1 MSIVAPPVVP
11 GDTVAVVTPATPFD
25 MEIFAAGVRA
35 LETLG
40 FKVKVDPE
48 VHLAFRY
55 TSGSA
60 EQRAG
65 VFQRALA
72 DPEVK
77 ALIAARG
84 GFGSIHTLPHLDL
97 SGFAANPKRIVGCSD
112 LTTLLHYVWQETQVV
127 TYHGPMVA
135 GDLGRGMDAAS
146 EADFMATLA
155 GRSSAAKF
163 IPLEVLHPGAAEG
176 TLTGGCLSLL
186 SASMGTPYEFEPA
199 DGLLFVE
206 DIREHP
212 YKVDRMLTQ
221 LLLGGK
227 LDAVRGIVFGQM
239 TGCEAP
245 QGADYKLQDVLR
257 DLLRPLGVPV
267 YFGFPSGH
275 STPHFTLP
283 IGAQARMADGRL
295 SILGGGF

>member
-1 MSIVAPPVVP
+1 MSVVPPPVVP

-25 MEIFAAGVRA
+25 REIFDAGVRA

-40 FKVKVDPE
+40 FKVKVDPD
-48 VHLAFRY
+48 VYLAFRY
-55 TSGSA
+55 TSGSP

-65 VFQRALA
+65 VFQRALR

-97 SGFAANPKRIVGCSD
+97 TGFAENPKRIVGCSD
-112 LTTLLHYVWQETQVV
+112 LTTLLYYVWQETGVV

-146 EADFMATLA
+146 EADFLATLA
-155 GRSSAAKF
+155 GRSSSAKYV
-163 IPLEVLHPGAAEG
+163 PLEVLVAGDAEG
-176 TLTGGCLSLL
+176 VLTGGCLSLL
-186 SASMGTPYEFEPA
+186 CASMGTPYEFEA
-199 DGLLFVE
+199 GDGVLFIE

-212 YKVDRMLTQ
+212 YKIDRMMTQ

-227 LDAVRGIVFGQM
+227 LDAVAGIVFGQM

-245 QGADYKLQDVLR
+245 QGADYRLQDVLR
-257 DLLRPLGVPV
+257 DLLRPLGVPI

-275 STPHFTLP
+275 SSPHFTLP
-283 IGAQARMADGRL
+283 IGSRAKMAEGRL
-295 SILGGGF
+295 SILGAF